1 MENKGE
7 NDQLKFLVERANKTI
22 VLLTGTIKSE
32 GGSDSEK
39 AVNSVWGSLSV
50 SLVINPFA
58 NTHKKYWEIPVVV
71 EKRCCKI

>member
-39 AVNSVWGSLSV
+39 AVNSVWAV
-50 SLVINPFA
+50 WV
-58 NTHKKYWEIPVVV
+58 WVW
-71 EKRCCKI
+71 